1 MHTGL
6 TPTDIGEVIFLV
18 IIVGG
23 SLVGFIRAA
32 LKDD

>member
-1 MHTGL
+1 MRVGL

-18 IIVGG
+18 VIVGA
-23 SLVGFIRAA
+23 SLVGFIVAA